1 MKSKTELISARL
13 RVYGKN
19 STKISDNCQV
29 QLEIR
34 NFTDK
39 PLRISA
45 KDGNLGLLFLKPQH
59 MRKGV
64 CVGRADANLINA
76 RLNKLKEQLRYVMQF
91 LQYSKIP
98 INKPTVE
105 DFLYRRYSDVFSFFT
120 EVTDGEDAEQFF
132 KYLNQS
138 LEENQQEALENH
150 KFLASIGEYKATGF
164 MEGLNLHNIETCRKE
179 TIIPNFTKWCKSIGV
194 PDYPIVKF
202 DKKAFDSFTR
212 FMIDQ
217 PRKRNKAGEE
227 KTYSVKTIDNMTKE
241 VRIYLKALKDLDYTI
256 DDTAL
261 QFKLVKGN
269 RRNAHIKFI
278 NNEKQNVFSITAAE
292 LQKVRTAVNDDKLEK
307 KLRRAA
313 TLFTLQTLLGG
324 LRVSEL
330 NLITKDSFMLVND
343 RYYCFITTK
352 KTKKMIDS
360 PLHSELL
367 PILEKIDFNIDS
379 LKFRTDIDY
388 NTALREL
395 AVKLEF
401 NRDIVQLDSRA
412 NADTQGI
419 TTEKLYNLFT
429 TKLARKAAITL
440 LFATGDY
447 SLEQIAIMTKHSL
460 TAIQYYVAVLTD
472 EKAKM
477 MGRL

>member
-45 KDGNLGLLFLKPQH
+45 KDSNLKLLHLKTQH
-59 MRKGV
+59 MKKGL
-64 CVGRADANLINA
+64 CVGRADTNLINA

-105 DFLYRRYSDVFSFFT
+105 DFLYRRYTDVYSFFT
-120 EVTDGEDAEQFF
+120 EVTDAEDAELFF
-132 KYLNQS
+132 KYLNKS
-138 LEENQQEALENH
+138 AEENQRETLENH

-164 MEGLNLHNIETCRKE
+164 MEGLNLHNFETCRKE
-179 TIIPNFTKWCKSIGV
+179 TIIPNFTKWCKSIGII
-194 PDYPIVKF
+194 DYPIIKF
-202 DKKAFDSFTR
+202 NRKVFDSFTR

-217 PRKRNKAGEE
+217 PRKRTKAGKEE
-227 KTYSVKTIDNMTKE
+227 YYSVKTIDNMIKE
-241 VRIYLKALKDLDYTI
+241 VRIYLKALKEIDYTI
-256 DDTAL
+256 DDSAL
-261 QFKLVKGN
+261 EFKLVKGN

-278 NNEKQNVFSITAAE
+278 NNEKDNVFSITAAE
-292 LQKVRTAVNDDKLEK
+292 LNKVRNSVNDNKLPE

-330 NLITKDSFMLVND
+330 NLITKDSFKLVND

-367 PILEKIDFNIDS
+367 PILEKINFNIDA
-379 LKFRTDIDY
+379 LKFRTDIEY

-395 AVKLEF
+395 AQKLELK
-401 NRDIVQLDSRA
+401 RDIVQLDSRA
-412 NADTQGI
+412 NANTQEI
-419 TTEKLYNLFT
+419 KTEKLYNLFT
-429 TKLARKAAITL
+429 TRLARKAAITL
-440 LFATGDY
+440 LFATGKY
-447 SLEQIAIMTKHSL
+447 SLEQIAKMTKHSL
-460 TAIQYYVAVLTD
+460 TAIQYYVAVLND
-472 EKAKM
+472 EKAEM
-477 MGRL
+477 MGSL

>member
-45 KDGNLGLLFLKPQH
+45 KDGNLRLLSLKPQQ

-76 RLNKLKEQLRYVMQF
+76 RLNKLKEQVRYVMQF
-91 LQYSKIP
+91 LQYSNIP

-105 DFLYRRYSDVFSFFT
+105 DFLYRRYSDVFAFFT

-132 KYLNQS
+132 KYLNKS
-138 LEENQQEALENH
+138 AEENQREALENH

-164 MEGLNLHNIETCRKE
+164 MEGLNLHNFETCRKE
-179 TIIPNFTKWCKSIGV
+179 TIIPNFTKWCKSIGII
-194 PDYPIVKF
+194 DYPIIKF
-202 DKKAFDSFTR
+202 DKKVFDSFTR

-217 PRKRNKAGEE
+217 PRKRTKAGKEE
-227 KTYSVKTIDNMTKE
+227 YYSVKTIDNMIKE
-241 VRIYLKALKDLDYTI
+241 VRIYLKALKEMDYTI
-256 DDTAL
+256 VDSAL
-261 QFKLVKGN
+261 EFKLVKGN

-278 NNEKQNVFSITAAE
+278 NNEKDNVFSITAAE
-292 LQKVRTAVNDDKLEK
+292 LNKVRNSVNDNKLPE

-330 NLITKDSFMLVND
+330 NLITKDSFKLVND

-367 PILEKIDFNIDS
+367 PILEKIGFNIDA
-379 LKFRTDIDY
+379 LKFRTDDDY

-395 AVKLEF
+395 AEKLEL

-419 TTEKLYNLFT
+419 KTEKLYNLFT
-429 TKLARKAAITL
+429 TRLARKAAITL
-440 LFATGDY
+440 LFATGKY
-447 SLEQIAIMTKHSL
+447 SLEQIAKMTKHSL

-477 MGRL
+477 MGSL

>member
-34 NFTDK
+34 NYTDK

-45 KDGNLGLLFLKPQH
+45 KDGNLRLLFLKPQH

-76 RLNKLKEQLRYVMQF
+76 RLNKLKDQLRYVMQF
-91 LQYSKIP
+91 LRYSNIP

-120 EVTDGEDAEQFF
+120 EVTDAEDAEQFF

-138 LEENQQEALENH
+138 KEESQKEILEHN
-150 KFLASIGEYKATGF
+150 KFLLSIGEYKASGF
-164 MEGLNLHNIETCRKE
+164 MDGLNMHNFENCRKE
-179 TIIPNFTKWCKSIGV
+179 TIIPNFTKWCKSIGIN
-194 PDYPIVKF
+194 DYPIVKF
-202 DKKAFDSFTR
+202 DKKAFDRFTR
-212 FMIDQ
+212 FMIEQ
-217 PRKRNKAGEE
+217 PKKRLKAGKKEY
-227 KTYSVKTIDNMTKE
+227 YSVKTIDNMVKE
-241 VRIYLKALKDLDYTI
+241 VYIYLKALKDLDYTI
-256 DDTAL
+256 DNTAL
-261 QFKLVKGN
+261 DFKIVKGN
-269 RRNAHIKFI
+269 KTKAHIKFI
-278 NNEKQNVFSITAAE
+278 NNEKDNVFSITAAE
-292 LQKVRTAVNDDKLEK
+292 LKKIREAVYDTKLPE

-324 LRVSEL
+324 LRISEL
-330 NLITKDSFMLVND
+330 NSITKDSFKLIND
-343 RYYCFITTK
+343 RYFCFITTK

-367 PILEKIDFNIDS
+367 PILQKINFNIDT
-379 LKFRTDIDY
+379 LKFRTNIDY

-395 AVKLEF
+395 AEKLEL
-401 NRDIVQLDSRA
+401 NREIVQLDSRA
-412 NADTQGI
+412 NANTQDVK
-419 TTEKLYNLFT
+419 TEILYNLFT
-429 TKLARKAAITL
+429 TRLARKAAITL
-440 LFATGDY
+440 LFDTGKY
-447 SLEQIAIMTKHSL
+447 SLEQIAKMTKHSL
-460 TAIQYYVAVLTD
+460 TAIQYYVAVLND
-472 EKAKM
+472 EKAEM
-477 MGRL
+477 MGSL

>member
-19 STKISDNCQV
+19 STKTSDNCQV

-45 KDGNLGLLFLKPQH
+45 KDGKLKLLFLKPHH

-64 CVGRADANLINA
+64 CVGRSDANLINA

-91 LQYSKIP
+91 LQYSNIP
-98 INKPTVE
+98 IDKPTVE
-105 DFLYRRYSDVFSFFT
+105 DYLYRKYSDVYSFFT
-120 EVTDGEDAEQFF
+120 EVTDGEDAEKFF
-132 KYLNQS
+132 RYLNQS
-138 LEENQQEALENH
+138 LEDNQREVFERNKYLVSLN
-150 KFLASIGEYKATGF
+150 LYKTTGF
-164 MEGLNLHNIETCRKE
+164 IEGLNLHNFESCRKE

-194 PDYPIVKF
+194 TDYPIVKF
-202 DKKAFDSFTR
+202 DKKVFDSFTR

-217 PRKRNKAGEE
+217 PKKRSKTGKEE
-227 KTYSVKTIDNMTKE
+227 YYSVKTIDNMIKE
-241 VRIYLKALKDLDYTI
+241 VIIYLKALKDLDYTI
-256 DDTAL
+256 NDTAL

-269 RRNAHIKFI
+269 RKNAHIKFI
-278 NNEKQNVFSITAAE
+278 NNEKDNVFSITAAE
-292 LQKVRTAVNDDKLEK
+292 LTKVRNSVNDNKLPE
-307 KLRRAA
+307 KLRKAA

-330 NLITKDSFMLVND
+330 NLITKDSFKLVND

-360 PLHSELL
+360 PLHAELL
-367 PILEKIDFNIDS
+367 PILEKINFNIDS

-388 NTALREL
+388 RAALREL
-395 AVKLEF
+395 AEKLELD
-401 NRDIVQLDSRA
+401 RDIVQLDSRA
-412 NADTQGI
+412 NADTQEI
-419 TTEKLYNLFT
+419 KTEKLYNLFT
-429 TKLARKAAITL
+429 TKLARKAAVTL
-440 LFATGDY
+440 LFATGRY
-447 SLEQIAIMTKHSL
+447 SLEQIAKMTKHSL

-472 EKAKM
+472 EKAEM
-477 MGRL
+477 MGSL

>member
-1 MKSKTELISARL
+1 MKSKTELISASL

-45 KDGNLGLLFLKPQH
+45 KDGNLRLLSLKPQH

-64 CVGRADANLINA
+64 CIGRADANLINA

-132 KYLNQS
+132 KYLNQT
-138 LEENQQEALENH
+138 LEENQQEAIENH
-150 KFLASIGEYKATGF
+150 KFLVSIGEYKATGF
-164 MEGLNLHNIETCRKE
+164 MEGLNLHNFENCRKE

-202 DKKAFDSFTR
+202 DKKVFDSFTR

-227 KTYSVKTIDNMTKE
+227 KTYSVKTIDNMIKE

-256 DDTAL
+256 DDSAL

-269 RRNAHIKFI
+269 RSNAHVKFV
-278 NNEKQNVFSITAAE
+278 NNEKDNVYSITATE
-292 LQKVRTAVNDDKLEK
+292 LNKIRTAVYDTKLSE

-330 NLITKDSFMLVND
+330 NLITKDSFKLVND
-343 RYYCFITTK
+343 RYYCFIT
-352 KTKKMIDS
+352 TKKMIDS

-367 PILEKIDFNIDS
+367 PILEKIEFNIDA

-395 AVKLEF
+395 AVKLELK
-401 NRDIVQLDSRA
+401 RDIIQFDSRA
-412 NADTQGI
+412 NADTQGV

-429 TKLARKAAITL
+429 TRLARKAAITL
-440 LFATGDY
+440 LFATGEY
-447 SLEQIAIMTKHSL
+447 SLEQIAKMTKHSI

-477 MGRL
+477 MGSL

>member
-1 MKSKTELISARL
+1 
-13 RVYGKN
+13 
-19 STKISDNCQV
+19 
-29 QLEIR
+29 
-34 NFTDK
+34 
-39 PLRISA
+39 
-45 KDGNLGLLFLKPQH
+45 
-59 MRKGV
+59 
-64 CVGRADANLINA
+64 
-76 RLNKLKEQLRYVMQF
+76 
-91 LQYSKIP
+91 
-98 INKPTVE
+98 
-105 DFLYRRYSDVFSFFT
+105 
-120 EVTDGEDAEQFF
+120 
-132 KYLNQS
+132 
-138 LEENQQEALENH
+138 
-150 KFLASIGEYKATGF
+150 
-164 MEGLNLHNIETCRKE
+164 
-179 TIIPNFTKWCKSIGV
+179 
-194 PDYPIVKF
+194 
-202 DKKAFDSFTR
+202 
-212 FMIDQ
+212 MIDQ

-241 VRIYLKALKDLDYTI
+241 VRIYLKALKDLDYSI
-256 DDTAL
+256 NETAL

-292 LQKVRTAVNDDKLEK
+292 LQKVRTAVNDNKLEK